1 MRLIDADE
9 LIERLLE
16 SRREETETTLKL
28 ERFIKKQP
36 TIEPKPK
43 RGRWIRNFYELANGI
58 GVSLVTCDQC
68 YSGEHGT
75 MWNYCPN
82 CGAKME

>member
-1 MRLIDADE
+1 MRNDYG
-9 LIERLLE
+9 
-16 SRREETETTLKL
+16 REMVIPSEKEWAEVKH
-28 ERFIKKQP
+28 
-36 TIEPKPK
+36 
-43 RGRWIRNFYELANGI
+43 GRWVRNFYELANGI

-82 CGAKME
+82 CGARRERKNEKKTADD

>member
-1 MRLIDADE
+1 MEYIRSGHYDIVRNDYGRE
-9 LIERLLE
+9 LVIPSEKE
-16 SRREETETTLKL
+16 WTEVKH
-28 ERFIKKQP
+28 
-36 TIEPKPK
+36 
-43 RGRWIRNFYELANGI
+43 GRWVRNFYELANGI

-82 CGAKME
+82 CGARMESEQ